1 MISLCGVLC
10 REDIRDWSNGED
22 EHLDA
27 DVNEEFNMENGQNNL
42 SENGEDENGQKV
54 NKKSDEKELYRQR
67 L

>member
-1 MISLCGVLC
+1 
-10 REDIRDWSNGED
+10 
-22 EHLDA
+22 
-27 DVNEEFNMENGQNNL
+27 MENGQNNL

>member
-1 MISLCGVLC
+1 M
-10 REDIRDWSNGED
+10 EDIGDWSNGED